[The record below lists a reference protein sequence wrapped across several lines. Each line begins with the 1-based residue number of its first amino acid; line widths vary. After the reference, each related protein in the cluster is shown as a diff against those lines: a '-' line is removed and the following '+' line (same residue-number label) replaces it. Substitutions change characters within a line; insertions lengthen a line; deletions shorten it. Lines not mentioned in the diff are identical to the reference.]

1 MQNITEALATKT
13 ANEAARRFVE
23 LIESGHD
30 VQRALHLVIREA
42 TEYHPTCGMLV
53 AKGLES
59 LVAA

>member
-1 MQNITEALATKT
+1 MQNTEAFATKV

-23 LIESGHD
+23 LLASGHD
-30 VQRALHLVIREA
+30 VDRALHLVIREA

-59 LVAA
+59 LAAA